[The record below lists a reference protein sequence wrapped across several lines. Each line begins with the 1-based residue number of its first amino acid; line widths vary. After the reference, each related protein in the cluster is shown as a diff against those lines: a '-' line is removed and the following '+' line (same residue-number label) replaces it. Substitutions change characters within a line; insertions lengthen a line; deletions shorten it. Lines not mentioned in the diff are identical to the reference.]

1 MSNQLLQTPI
11 EYLKSVGPQ
20 RGELLRKELGIHRY
34 EDLINFYPNRYID
47 RTRYYKINELQNN
60 PAEVQIIGKIIHV
73 KTVEFGKAKKR
84 LVATFVDETGEM
96 ELVWFQ
102 GHKWIRESLK
112 INVPYVI
119 FGKVTSFN
127 GQYNMAHP
135 EMELLSEHEQSLRS
149 ALQPVYPSTETL
161 TNRGISNRVVNKM
174 MQQLF
179 LETQAKFTETLPQ
192 YLLDELKLIPK
203 NAALFN
209 IHFPK
214 SPELLAKAQ
223 FRLKFEELFF
233 IQLQLISK
241 NLVRKHKIK
250 GHPFTVIGENFNN
263 FYKNHLPFELTNAQK
278 KVLKEIRND
287 LGSNAQMNRLLQGD
301 VGSGKTIVALMA
313 MLIALD
319 NGFQSCLMA
328 PTEILANQ
336 HFNGLTE
343 LLNPETSGLN
353 INIKILTGS
362 TKTSERKIIHEEL
375 ENGSLHILIG
385 THALL
390 EDKVQFHNLGLAII
404 DEQHRFG
411 VEQRSKLWKKGSNLP
426 QSFQRKEVEA
436 IKQKYQTARPSTYAL
451 LKELKNQNKKKST
464 QAEAILWECL
474 RNKNLNYKFR
484 RQHII
489 DMFIAD
495 FICLEKKLIIEVDG
509 GYHDTAEQKEA
520 DELRTEI
527 LNEIGFKVIRFTNE
541 EVIGNIENVIK
552 KISATLESLSFG
564 EVGEATIPPHILVM
578 TATPIPRTLA
588 MSLYGDLDVSVI
600 DELPPGRKPIQ
611 TVHRYDSNRLKVWK
625 FIKDEI
631 AKGRQI
637 YIVYPLI
644 QESETM
650 DYKDLMDGYESI
662 SRDFPLP
669 NYSISIVHG
678 KMKPAE
684 KDSEM
689 KRFAEGK
696 TNIMVATTVIEV
708 GVNVPNASVMIIESA
723 ERFGLSQ
730 LHQLRG
736 RVGRGAEQ
744 SYCILMTSHKLS
756 NESKI
761 RLETMC
767 KTNDGFEIA
776 EVDLKLRGPGDI
788 MGKQQSGVLNLQ
800 IADLVK
806 DKDILILAR
815 NKAIEL
821 LKKDASM
828 TLPEHQTL
836 KQIFIEMTKKKNI
849 WNYIS

>member
-1 MSNQLLQTPI
+1 MSYQLLQTPI
-11 EYLKSVGPQ
+11 EYLKGVGPQ

-47 RTRYYKINELQNN
+47 RTSYYKINELQNN
-60 PAEVQIIGKIIHV
+60 PAEVQIIGKIINI

-112 INVPYVI
+112 INIPYVI

-135 EMELLSEHEQSLRS
+135 EMELLNEHEQSLRS

-233 IQLQLISK
+233 IQLQLITK

-250 GHPFTVIGENFNN
+250 GHPFTIIGENFNN

-343 LLNPETSGLN
+343 LASRLNV
-353 INIKILTGS
+353 NIKILTGS

-390 EDKVQFHNLGLAII
+390 EDKVQFQNLGLAII

-411 VEQRSKLWKKGSNLP
+411 VEQRSKLWKK
-426 QSFQRKEVEA
+426 
-436 IKQKYQTARPSTYAL
+436 
-451 LKELKNQNKKKST
+451 
-464 QAEAILWECL
+464 
-474 RNKNLNYKFR
+474 
-484 RQHII
+484 
-489 DMFIAD
+489 
-495 FICLEKKLIIEVDG
+495 
-509 GYHDTAEQKEA
+509 
-520 DELRTEI
+520 
-527 LNEIGFKVIRFTNE
+527 NE
-541 EVIGNIENVIK
+541 
-552 KISATLESLSFG
+552 
-564 EVGEATIPPHILVM
+564 IPPHVLVM

-708 GVNVPNASVMIIESA
+708 GVNIPNASVMIIESA

-806 DKDILILAR
+806 DKDILVVAR
-815 NKAIEL
+815 NEAIKL
-821 LKKDASM
+821 LKKDSSM
-828 TLPEHQTL
+828 SLPEHQTL
-836 KQIFIEMTKKKNI
+836 RQIFIELTKKKNI

>member
-11 EYLKSVGPQ
+11 EYLKGVGPQ
-20 RGELLRKELGIHRY
+20 RGELLRKEIGIHKY
-34 EDLINFYPNRYID
+34 EDLLNFYPNRYID
-47 RTRYYKINELQNN
+47 RTRYYKINELNN
-60 PAEVQIIGKIIHV
+60 NVAEVQIIGKIINI

-84 LVATFVDETGEM
+84 LVASFVDETGQL
-96 ELVWFQ
+96 ELTWFQ
-102 GHKWIRESLK
+102 GHKWIRDTLK
-112 INVPYVI
+112 LNTPYVI
-119 FGKVTSFN
+119 FGKVTNFN
-127 GQYNMAHP
+127 GQYSMAHP
-135 EMELLSEHEQSLRS
+135 EMELFTEHEQSLRS
-149 ALQPVYPSTETL
+149 AMQPVYPSTETL
-161 TNRGISNRVVNKM
+161 TNRGISNRVINKM
-174 MQQLF
+174 MQQIF
-179 LETQAKFTETLPQ
+179 IETQAKFTETLPQ
-192 YLLDELKLIPK
+192 YILDELKLIPK

-214 SPELLAKAQ
+214 SQDLLAKAQ

-233 IQLQLISK
+233 IQLQLITK

-250 GHPFTVIGENFNN
+250 GHPFTIVGSHFND
-263 FYKNHLPFELTNAQK
+263 FYQNHLPFELTNAQK

-287 LGSNAQMNRLLQGD
+287 MGTNAQMNRLLQGD

-343 LLNPETSGLN
+343 LAKDLN

-362 TKTSERKIIHEEL
+362 TKTAERKIIHEAL

-411 VEQRSKLWKKGSNLP
+411 VEQRSKLWQKGSLP
-426 QSFQRKEVEA
+426 QSFQRKEVDSV
-436 IKQKYQTARPSTYAL
+436 KQKYQTARPSTYNL
-451 LKELKNQNKKKST
+451 LKELKNQNKKNNT
-464 QAEAILWECL
+464 QVEAILWECL

-489 DMFIAD
+489 DMFIVD

-509 GYHDTAEQKEA
+509 GYHYTAEQKEA
-520 DELRTEI
+520 DELRTQI
-527 LNEIGFKVIRFTNE
+527 LNEIGFKVIRFSNE
-541 EVIGNIENVIK
+541 EVIGNIDNVVK
-552 KISATLESLSFG
+552 KISETLESLSFG
-564 EVGEATIPPHILVM
+564 EVGEAIVPPHILVM

-588 MSLYGDLDVSVI
+588 MSLYGDLDISVI

-669 NYSISIVHG
+669 QYSISIVHG
-678 KMKPAE
+678 KMKPAD
-684 KDSEM
+684 KDAEM

-708 GVNVPNASVMIIESA
+708 GVNIPNASVMIIESA

-744 SYCILMTSHKLS
+744 SYCILMTSFKLS
-756 NESKI
+756 NDSKI

-800 IADLVK
+800 IADLVR
-806 DKDILILAR
+806 DKDILLVAR
-815 NKAIEL
+815 NEAIKL
-821 LKKDASM
+821 LKKDPSM
-828 TLPEHQTL
+828 SLPEHQSMRMVFL
-836 KQIFIEMTKKKNI
+836 EMTKKKNI